1 MHYCPILILIDYIAQ
16 PIKIPFLLKGRNYQY
31 TPDFLVMFEQG
42 YPTRGMLVEVKPESE
57 WRNHWRSWL
66 PKWKAAYRWAVE
78 RDFLFHIYD
87 ESRIRGQRL
96 ANIKTLSRFLDKQSD
111 DALAGLIADFVGDGM
126 VSMGDIL
133 SHFSTF
139 PACGSEV
146 YRMLANRGLFF
157 DLEGPLSADTLIWRK
172 ND

>member
-1 MHYCPILILIDYIAQ
+1 M
-16 PIKIPFLLKGRNYQY
+16 
-31 TPDFLVMFEQG
+31 
-42 YPTRGMLVEVKPESE
+42 
-57 WRNHWRSWL
+57 
-66 PKWKAAYRWAVE
+66 
-78 RDFLFHIYD
+78 
-87 ESRIRGQRL
+87 

-111 DALAGLIADFVGDGM
+111 DALAGLIADFAGDGM
-126 VSMGDIL
+126 VSMEDIL

-157 DLEGPLSADTLIWRK
+157 DLEGLLSADTLIWRK

>member
-1 MHYCPILILIDYIAQ
+1 VITAVTLNSSTSYFQYKMQ
-16 PIKIPFLLKGRNYQY
+16 P
-31 TPDFLVMFEQG
+31 MG
-42 YPTRGMLVEVKPESE
+42 YE
-57 WRNHWRSWL
+57 
-66 PKWKAAYRWAVE
+66 
-78 RDFLFHIYD
+78 YD
-87 ESRIRGQRL
+87 
-96 ANIKTLSRFLDKQSD
+96 
-111 DALAGLIADFVGDGM
+111 LIADFASDGM